1 MKTRTA
7 FIYLAVLLILAG
19 YFYYFEVVRHK
30 AKTEE
35 EEAAL
40 RLFQVDK
47 VRITSLRLDKDGSTP
62 IWLKKNGQWQIVEPI
77 NSRADEFAVGSLLTR
92 LESLKMEREVETEA
106 QDLEPYGLDKPRIH
120 LSFLADDTRHHLRIG
135 VKAVVGNH
143 YYASGDQEN
152 RVVLLDANQ
161 QQGLDKSLFDLRS
174 KEFFTMKSD
183 EIDRVEIERAEGKL
197 ALTKLENKGWQALA
211 APELRIKSAKIEGLL
226 SRLTWLRAKR
236 FLENGGSNYTQLGL
250 DPARI
255 RISLSEKEK
264 TETLLLGKTKKGEGV
279 YAKGGGLP
287 GVAMVDEKLLEELP
301 DSLSD
306 LEDRALLSFAL
317 DQVKAVNLEVEGETG
332 RLERHGEKWKWA
344 GDGSKEDPENW
355 RVNSL
360 LWEIQELE
368 YLPESSYQEPSSPD
382 KKQLALVLFSENE
395 NQLGTFILAHIPGEE
410 AERGT
415 VWFFEGDQ
423 SMRPYLTS
431 AESLRNLHEN
441 AKKLIS
447 SGTSDSKS

>member
-7 FIYLAVLLILAG
+7 LIYLAVLLILAG

-35 EEAAL
+35 KEAAL
-40 RLFQVDK
+40 RLLQVDK
-47 VRITSLRLDKDGSTP
+47 VRITSLRLDKDGSKP
-62 IWLKKNGQWQIVEPI
+62 IWLRKNGQWQIVEPI
-77 NSRADEFAVGSLLTR
+77 NSRADEFAVGSLLTL

-120 LSFLADDTRHHLRIG
+120 LSFLTDDTPHHLRIG
-135 VKAVVGNH
+135 VKAVVGNN

-152 RVVLLDANQ
+152 RVVLLHANQ

-174 KEFFTMKSD
+174 KEFFTIKLD

-197 ALTKLENKGWQALA
+197 ALTKLENKGWQASA

-236 FLENGGSNYTQLGL
+236 FLENGRSNSTQLGL
-250 DPARI
+250 DPSRI

-301 DSLSD
+301 GSLSD
-306 LEDRALLSFAL
+306 LEDRALLAFEL
-317 DQVKAVNLEVEGETG
+317 DQIKAVSLEVGGEAG

-344 GDGSKEDPENW
+344 GDDSRENPENW

-360 LWEIQELE
+360 LWKIQELE
-368 YLPESSYQEPSSPD
+368 YLPGSLPKVHPPTKEI
-382 KKQLALVLFSENE
+382 QLELVLYSEKD
-395 NQLGTFILAHIPGEE
+395 QKLGTFLLAE
-410 AERGT
+410 APFENTEKGLL
-415 VWFFEGDQ
+415 WFFKDDDAAH
-423 SMRPYLTS
+423 PYWMS
-431 AESLRNLHEN
+431 AESLQELHES
-441 AKKLIS
+441 AKKLV
-447 SGTSDSKS
+447 TKPDS